1 MLGKILVR
9 WIRDHLPLELEVARK
24 EVYRGFEAEVSLREG
39 NDAGE
44 SGDGVGGEVMN
55 LDSELVEEAPEE
67 ITNGQSEAAL
77 KVRDEDHP
85 FPLLDLRLE
94 FALRQATLYP
104 GGNTP
109 SRPEP
114 LDFVRSYIRTF
125 PAGSFSDLQFEV
137 WNLGLFRSLRRR
149 HLGRVNLQRMRRSL
163 VKEKG
168 SQESSTIFG

>member
-1 MLGKILVR
+1 MLGQILVL

-55 LDSELVEEAPEE
+55 LESELVEEAPEE

-77 KVRDEDHP
+77 EVRDEDHP
-85 FPLLDLRLE
+85 FPFLDLRLE
-94 FALRQATLYP
+94 FALWQATLYP
-104 GGNTP
+104 GGNPP

-149 HLGRVNLQRMRRSL
+149 HLGRINLQRMHRSL
-163 VKEKG
+163 AKEKG
-168 SQESSTIFG
+168 NLESSTIFG

>member
-1 MLGKILVR
+1 MLGQILVL

-39 NDAGE
+39 NNAREG
-44 SGDGVGGEVMN
+44 GDGVGGEMMN
-55 LDSELVEEAPEE
+55 LEPQLVQEAPEE
-67 ITNGQSEAAL
+67 IANGQSEAAL
-77 KVRDEDHP
+77 KVRDEDLP
-85 FPLLDLRLE
+85 FPLLNLRLE
-94 FALRQATLYP
+94 FALWQATLYP
-104 GGNTP
+104 GGNPP

-149 HLGRVNLQRMRRSL
+149 HLGRINLQRMHRSL
-163 VKEKG
+163 AKEKVNL
-168 SQESSTIFG
+168 ESSTIFG

>member
-1 MLGKILVR
+1 M
-9 WIRDHLPLELEVARK
+9 PLKLEVARK

-55 LDSELVEEAPEE
+55 LESELVEETPEE
-67 ITNGQSEAAL
+67 IADGQSEAAL

-85 FPLLDLRLE
+85 FPFLDLRLE
-94 FALRQATLYP
+94 FALWQATLYP
-104 GGNTP
+104 GGNPP

-149 HLGRVNLQRMRRSL
+149 HLGRINLQRMRRSL
-163 VKEKG
+163 AKG
-168 SQESSTIFG
+168 KVNLESKAISG